1 MRQDHTMDFD
11 REPELEQLCLRYR
24 AFVDEHV
31 LPLEG
36 RFLLEGFAAVAR
48 DLEAVRQ
55 KAKDAGL
62 FGPQLPKELGGLGLG
77 HAAIGEISSVLGR
90 TPLGHYTMH
99 LQAPDVSNME
109 LLHRWGSAAQKAQ
122 WLEPLAHGRIRS
134 CFSMTEPEH
143 AGSNPVLMSTTAT
156 TVSTVAGDG
165 WRIDGRKWFTSAAD
179 GAAFA
184 VVMAVSDP
192 SAPPYQ
198 RATFFLVPTDA
209 PGFTIVRNLPVMGEA
224 HAVGQ
229 AGWASHAE
237 VVYDGVIVADD
248 QRLGEVGSGFAMAQ
262 ERLGPGRIHH
272 AMRWIGIA
280 ERCLELM
287 VQRAATRVLGPGM
300 VLGHKDTV
308 QGWIADSHA
317 ELEAARLMV
326 RRTAWLMERHGQ
338 KAAKVEVS
346 AIKFFV
352 ANMLDRVMDRALQ
365 VHGALGMTDLTPIAF
380 WFRHERA
387 ARIYD
392 GPDEVHKGVVARL
405 LLEKAGMPKPGA
417 RS

>member
-1 MRQDHTMDFD
+1 MDFARD
-11 REPELEQLCLRYR
+11 PDLDALCRRYR
-24 AFVDEHV
+24 LFVDEHV
-31 LPLEG
+31 VPLEA
-36 RFLLEGFAAVAR
+36 RFLAEGFLAVHG
-48 DLEAVRQ
+48 DLERVRDH
-55 KAKDAGL
+55 ARALGL
-62 FGPQLPKELGGLGLG
+62 FTPQLPPEHGGLGLG
-77 HAAIGEISSVLGR
+77 LAAIGEISAVLGR
-90 TPLGHYTMH
+90 TPLGHYAMH

-109 LLHRWGSAAQKAQ
+109 LLHRWGTPAQKQ
-122 WLEPLAHGRIRS
+122 RWLEPLMRGAIRS

-143 AGSNPVLMSTTAT
+143 AGSNPTLMSTRAKKD
-156 TVSTVAGDG
+156 GDD
-165 WRIDGRKWFTSAAD
+165 WVIDGRKWFTSAAD

-192 SAPPYQ
+192 DAPPHQ
-198 RATFFLVPTDA
+198 RASFFLVPTDA
-209 PGFTIVRNLPVMGEA
+209 PGFRIVKNLPVMGEG
-224 HAVGQ
+224 HAVGA

-237 VVYDGVIVADD
+237 VVYEGVRVPDEA
-248 QRLGEVGSGFAMAQ
+248 RLGDVGAGFAMAQ

-280 ERCLELM
+280 ERCLELT
-287 VQRAATRVLGPGM
+287 VQRAATRALGPGVM
-300 VLGHKDTV
+300 LGHKDTV

-326 RRTAWLMERHGQ
+326 RRTAWLIERHGQ

-352 ANMLDRVMDRALQ
+352 ANVLDRIVDRAVQ
-365 VHGALGMTDLTPIAF
+365 VHGALGMTDLLPIAF
-380 WFRHERA
+380 WYRHERA

-392 GPDEVHKGVVARL
+392 GPDEVHRGVVARL
-405 LLEKAGMPKPGA
+405 LLEQAGMPRAGG